1 MSSLVLL
8 LVEKRALQ
16 NEDFFTLDD
25 DDDDDDEEDPIGFS
39 CWCRERVIFPLLLS
53 SSKSSSSKLPT
64 NVLEEETE
72 RITLFEAAAAK
83 VDDALCFVDLVRSI
97 FVCVFAVVREK
108 K

>member
-16 NEDFFTLDD
+16 NEDFFTLDAD
-25 DDDDDDEEDPIGFS
+25 DDDDDEDPIGFS
-39 CWCRERVIFPLLLS
+39 CWCRERIIFPLLLS

-72 RITLFEAAAAK
+72 RITLFEAAAAAK

>member
-25 DDDDDDEEDPIGFS
+25 DDDDDDEDPIGFS
-39 CWCRERVIFPLLLS
+39 CWCRECIIFPLLLS

-64 NVLEEETE
+64 NVLEEEIE
-72 RITLFEAAAAK
+72 RITLFEAAAK
-83 VDDALCFVDLVRSI
+83 VDDACFVDLVRSI
-97 FVCVFAVVREK
+97 FVCVFAVVSEK